1 MERAQI
7 LRVIRER
14 VVLKTLRGWIMSV
27 PVSAEA
33 AKLPDVTANR

>member
-7 LRVIRER
+7 LRVIQQR

-27 PVSAEA
+27 PVTTEA
-33 AKLPDVTANR
+33 AKLPDVTASR

>member
-7 LRVIRER
+7 LRESSER

-27 PVSAEA
+27 PVA
-33 AKLPDVTANR
+33 AKGSELLDATASR